1 MLTVVDSASGVKFE
15 VGYDAHLPM
24 GSYLRFVLA
33 PALGLACDG
42 DTVFAKIHTPE
53 LRVVFNNECRHRR
66 VGELLRDGS
75 DLMFAPWPMND
86 PSTIRS
92 LRGNAMSKKLCVHS

>member
-1 MLTVVDSASGVKFE
+1 MLTVTDAFGARCE
-15 VGYDAHLPM
+15 VAYEPHEPM
-24 GSYLRFVLA
+24 GGYLRSVLA

-42 DTVFAKIHTPE
+42 DTVYAKIHTPE

-66 VGELLRDGS
+66 VSELLKDGS
-75 DLMFAPWPMND
+75 ALMLAPWPIND

-92 LRGNAMSKKLCVHS
+92 LRGNARSDKLS